1 MFRKRRATRYRPTV
15 AALLIILGFGV
26 ARAEGS
32 GPGED
37 RAPTDLPA
45 ALGSRVGLAVRHA
58 GKVCFS
64 IQNAHLAVQ
73 AHIALVTPTY
83 PQSIA
88 TAVIA
93 GSGSGCPGANDP
105 NMTGYEL
112 AIVHGKVA
120 DNLVLIGIAGPARLS
135 LRDGQRIEGDLA
147 HNGKR
152 QTFRSCTSADGVH
165 FTIWQG
171 SRRLWHAYYYIGQDL
186 EPTCTDKDVAE

>member
-1 MFRKRRATRYRPTV
+1 MRYRPTV

-26 ARAEGS
+26 ARAEAP
-32 GPGED
+32 GPAEG
-37 RAPTDLPA
+37 RAHADLPA
-45 ALGSRVGLAVRHA
+45 ALGARVGLAVRRA

-64 IQNAHLAVQ
+64 IYNAHLATK
-73 AHIALVTPTY
+73 AHVVLVTPTL
-83 PQSIA
+83 PQSTA

-93 GSGSGCPGANDP
+93 GPGPGCAGVNDP
-105 NMTGYEL
+105 DMTGYEL

-120 DNLVLIGIAGPARLS
+120 DNLVLIGIAGAARLS
-135 LRDGQRIEGDLA
+135 LRDGRRIEGDLG
-147 HNGKR
+147 HNGKS

-165 FTIWQG
+165 LTIWQG